1 VGTRSPRTCREAEE
15 EAMTNLGPTL
25 SIILEFAIVGL
36 AFVAAML
43 VITVAVFGLFE
54 ALGLIDRWWRRTKE
68 TL

>member
-1 VGTRSPRTCREAEE
+1 
-15 EAMTNLGPTL
+15 MTNLGPTL